1 MARKQTLPKTRRDAG
16 STVSPAALNAMTP
29 PDLTRSLGDTLSAIT
44 GAVLI
49 DLLMGQGKTLDEA
62 SVLTGIPR
70 SRLYADGISFATAF
84 MAKLDPI
91 FGAAMSA
98 TPEENA
104 RMEADVL
111 AQIAANGPDAQYVP
125 GAH

>member
-1 MARKQTLPKTRRDAG
+1 MARKQPLPKTRRGAG

-29 PDLTRSLGDTLSAIT
+29 PAVTRSLGDSLSAIT

-70 SRLYADGISFATAF
+70 SRLYADGICFATAF
-84 MAKLDPI
+84 MAKLDPV
-91 FGAAMSA
+91 FCAAMTA

-104 RMEADVL
+104 QMEADAL
-111 AQIAANGPDAQYVP
+111 AQMAANGPDALYVP
-125 GAH
+125 SAR